1 MRSSGAARSS
11 ALGLRKALATPSKS
25 AGHMPAQ
32 GHSPGEELAPR
43 GCQNLVDRY
52 GCAGENPHPPDGS
65 IGRRLDLVGNPL
77 RFDHEQ
83 NLAPLPRFDLA
94 FGQGLRAHGQAEL
107 RHCADRASRPSC
119 LLAREL
125 RFPLFQ
131 ECGAAFVGIST
142 VENETDHGL
151 LERKR
156 RVERHVATM
165 QQHALQELQNQ
176 R

>member
-1 MRSSGAARSS
+1 MSSSGAARSS
-11 ALGLRKALATPSKS
+11 ALGLRKALAKPSRS

-32 GHSPGEELAPR
+32 GQSPGEELAPR
-43 GCQNLVDRY
+43 GCQNLADQY
-52 GCAGENPHPPDGS
+52 GCAGENPDPPDGS

-107 RHCADRASRPSC
+107 RHCADRASC

-131 ECGAAFVGIST
+131 ECGAAFVGVSA
-142 VENETDHGL
+142 VETEADHRR
-151 LERKR
+151 LEGNR
-156 RVERHVATM
+156 RVERSCRSIKTG
-165 QQHALQELQNQ
+165 
-176 R
+176 